1 MADYNPISFK
11 YISGW
16 GEVNENAA
24 LTNSMS
30 AGNIDDLKKLLR
42 KFPKKDRE
50 YFNKEWKKLYTFY
63 SGALLD
69 EQAKTT
75 AQKDGYLRNI
85 SRDLGLEEEFF

>member
-42 KFPKKDRE
+42 KFPKKDRA
-50 YFNKEWKKLYTFY
+50 YFSQEWKKMYAFY
-63 SGALLD
+63 SEALLD
-69 EQAKTT
+69 EQTKKT
-75 AQKDGYLRNI
+75 AHKDGYLRGI
-85 SRDLGLEEEFF
+85 ERDLGLEEEFF

>member
-24 LTNSMS
+24 LTNAMS

-50 YFNKEWKKLYTFY
+50 YFSNQWKKVYEFY
-63 SGALLD
+63 SAALVD
-69 EQAKTT
+69 EQTKTVT
-75 AQKDGYLRNI
+75 LKDGYLRKINA
-85 SRDLGLEEEFF
+85 DLGLEGTFS

>member
-16 GEVNENAA
+16 GEVNENTA
-24 LTNSMS
+24 LTNAMS

-50 YFNKEWKKLYTFY
+50 YFSKQWKKAYAFY
-63 SGALLD
+63 SKALLD
-69 EQAKTT
+69 EKNQELVM
-75 AQKDGYLRNI
+75 KDGYLRGVND
-85 SRDLGLEEEFF
+85 DLGLEGPLA